1 MDSSLRKAQLL
12 QLDVALEIKRICERN
27 GIQYFLIAGTLLGAV
42 RHQGFIPWDDDLDI
56 GMLRSDY
63 ERFITACATDLDER
77 FFYKIGIQTS
87 ILVFRFPKLDL
98 IILII
103 SSGMLKRSIF
113 MMVYMLMC
121 FLLTAFRIII
131 SCKDGRIYSHIY

>member
-63 ERFITACATDLDER
+63 ERFITACATCLL
-77 FFYKIGIQTS
+77 YTS
-87 ILVFRFPKLDL
+87 PSPRDT
-98 IILII
+98 
-103 SSGMLKRSIF
+103 R
-113 MMVYMLMC
+113 
-121 FLLTAFRIII
+121 
-131 SCKDGRIYSHIY
+131 

>member
-77 FFYKIGIQTS
+77 FFFYKIGIQTS

-103 SSGMLKRSIF
+103 SSE
-113 MMVYMLMC
+113 C
-121 FLLTAFRIII
+121 
-131 SCKDGRIYSHIY
+131 

>member
-63 ERFITACATDLDER
+63 ERFITACATV